1 MMLDLVKRLFISFA
15 AMALTGCATVPSP
28 AEPTSPLRLRA
39 NTGAIESAPILLA
52 ARDYFPGGLEVR
64 RGAIPNLVGAEN
76 IPGVFEPGPAD
87 VATHAE
93 TQALRYSLKNPEIR
107 IILTVTEGHYRV
119 VARKS
124 AGIATLADLKGK
136 RIGTLPGTSA
146 AYFLNRML
154 LSANISPQD
163 VDIVKVPIAEL
174 APQLAAQTIDA
185 VAIWDPYGER
195 AAVAIGE
202 DLVSFSDR
210 AVYREIFNLNT
221 TAEKL
226 ADPVLRAEMVKL
238 VRAIIAATADM
249 KRAPARAQQIATHV
263 TGFDPAEVS
272 GAWSHMVFP
281 ASLPDDLLDV
291 MVEEEKW
298 LAEQAERPARSREQ
312 LAKLIDSSVLE
323 EALR

>member
-1 MMLDLVKRLFISFA
+1 MPSRVKRLIVGFLA
-15 AMALTGCATVPSP
+15 VALAGCAAGQLQEEGAT
-28 AEPTSPLRLRA
+28 PLRLRA

-52 ARDYFPGGLEVR
+52 SRDYFPGGIEVG

-76 IPGVFEPGPAD
+76 VPGVFDAGPAD

-107 IILTVTEGHYRV
+107 IILTVTEGHYRI

-124 AGIATLADLKGK
+124 AGIEKLSDLRGK

-146 AYFLNRML
+146 AYFLNQML
-154 LSANISPQD
+154 VSA
-163 VDIVKVPIAEL
+163 DIPAAEVEIVRVPIAEL
-174 APQLAAQTIDA
+174 APQLAAREVDA

-195 AAVAIGE
+195 AATAIGD
-202 DLVSFSDR
+202 DLVSFSDPTI
-210 AVYREIFNLNT
+210 YREIFNLNT
-221 TAEKL
+221 TEQKL

-249 KRAPARAQQIATHV
+249 KRDPTRAQQIITEV
-263 TGFDPAEVS
+263 TGFDPAEVE
-272 GAWSHMVFP
+272 GAWSHMAFP

-298 LAEQAERPARSREQ
+298 LAKQAERPARSREE
-312 LAKLIDSSVLE
+312 LAKLIDTSVLE
-323 EALR
+323 DALK